1 MKRKTLSRHQ
11 SPRGFT
17 RILRGF
23 TLIELLVV
31 IAIIALLVSILL
43 PSLKT
48 AKELAKAVVCASNQR
63 TIGNYCQFFANDH
76 EYLPFYSWSYG
87 RWTFVSML
95 MGSEEREMGVYRP
108 WSGNPPWD
116 LCPDVYNE
124 TNYLEDPGAFGV
136 FNCPSQEPLEIGQM
150 WDQSLR
156 YCMNGDYLDGTTWGP
171 REGKKPMDKNARQD
185 RWKNPG
191 GNAFIACSD
200 EGRAYIAG
208 AWRSYWDPAPNNYAA
223 SIGGYH
229 PNDSANFIYMDGHV
243 ERHEV
248 PLFVDMTWQEEIGWY
263 PWN

>member
-1 MKRKTLSRHQ
+1 MRRNALSRHQ

-63 TIGNYCQFFANDH
+63 TVGNYCLFFANDH
-76 EYLPFYSWSYG
+76 EYFPFYSWDNG

-95 MGSEEREMGVYRP
+95 MGSEEGEMGVYRP
-108 WSGNPPWD
+108 WGGNPPWD

-191 GNAFIACSD
+191 GNAFVACSSR
-200 EGRAYIAG
+200 GHAYCQSWREFYNPDDNVSCMG
-208 AWRSYWDPAPNNYAA
+208 AV
-223 SIGGYH
+223 H
-229 PNDSANFIYMDGHV
+229 PSDTANFIYMDGHV

-248 PLFVDMTWQEEIGWY
+248 PFGAPDYDLLEEAGWNG
-263 PWN
+263 WE

>member
-1 MKRKTLSRHQ
+1 MRRNALSRHQ

-63 TIGNYCQFFANDH
+63 TIGNYCLFFANDH
-76 EYLPFYSWSYG
+76 EYFPFYSFWPDG
-87 RWTFVSML
+87 GADRWAFPGML
-95 MGSEEREMGVYRP
+95 MGSEEVEMGAATN
-108 WSGNPPWD
+108 W
-116 LCPDVYNE
+116 CPDVYNE

-136 FNCPSQEPLEIGQM
+136 FSCPSQEPATVYGM
-150 WDQSLR
+150 WDQGGR
-156 YCMNGDYLDGTTWGP
+156 YGMNGQMEGNSWGDGTPT
-171 REGKKPMDKNARQD
+171 GKNPMDENARQD
-185 RWKNPG
+185 KWKNPG
-191 GNAFIACSD
+191 GNAFITCSD
-200 EGRAYIAG
+200 KGRGYIDVG
-208 AWRSYWDPAPNNYAA
+208 WRSYWDPDNWAA